1 MRMYHLN
8 SGDGGS
14 SHQNHKEASSQK
26 RAPQSERTQVTNK
39 GDGRRT
45 HKSVNTRQ
53 VVQQNNCKSK
63 KTRTTHVVGTTE
75 CKHPKEGVA

>member
-14 SHQNHKEASSQK
+14 SHQNHKKASSQK
-26 RAPQSERTQVTNK
+26 RAPQTERTQVTNK

-45 HKSVNTRQ
+45 HKSASTRQ
-53 VVQQNNCKSK
+53 VALQNNCK

-75 CKHPKEGVA
+75 CKLPKEGVA